1 MNFEFFYTNVQ
12 LIVCVCMWGVGGD
25 SGIDITLLRGKTVG
39 RRETSMFP
47 HSAPNFYLDNHYPPR
62 RMKKDISSTL

>member
-1 MNFEFFYTNVQ
+1 M
-12 LIVCVCMWGVGGD
+12 CVYVGGGGGGGD

-47 HSAPNFYLDNHYPPR
+47 HSAPKFYLDNHNYPPR